1 MSRASYGTT
10 WWGEQWLRALA
21 QIDYDTIL
29 EALKSPLPEGYC
41 VWDGVD
47 EDERPATTAELQAA
61 LAAARRRH
69 GRPAGSTKTQIALR
83 VDDDV
88 LQAFKAGGRGWQ
100 TRMNEAL
107 RDGLKTH
114 PVGES
119 GMR

>member
-1 MSRASYGTT
+1 MNGSQKKQSEREA
-10 WWGEQWLRALA
+10 
-21 QIDYDTIL
+21 IL
-29 EALKSPLPEGYC
+29 EAMKSPPPEGYY

-47 EDERPATTAELQAA
+47 VDERPATAEELQAA
-61 LAAARRRH
+61 LAAARRRR

-88 LQAFKAGGRGWQ
+88 LQAFKASGPGWQ

-107 RDGLKTH
+107 RDWLKTH

>member
-1 MSRASYGTT
+1 MSGSQKKQTEREA
-10 WWGEQWLRALA
+10 
-21 QIDYDTIL
+21 IL
-29 EALKSPLPEGYC
+29 EALKSPPPEGYY

-47 EDERPATTAELQAA
+47 EDERPASAEELQAA
-61 LAAARRRH
+61 LAAARRRR

-88 LQAFKAGGRGWQ
+88 LQAFKASGPGWQ

-107 RDGLKTH
+107 RDWLKTH

-119 GMR
+119 SMR